1 MAQIITKPQ
10 VTATGQTTWKCSE
23 PMVRPFLSVQL
34 LILPVL
40 ASFYGGSRQ
49 VFHAMHGASSTSTM
63 HACDWTRD
71 ARWAMEPTALDVML
85 VSAGHHQPAR
95 PTTPWS
101 PQPAHGSGGWPG
113 EAERQGTVGADMVG
127 LMLCRPFSF
136 GRTAC

>member
-95 PTTPWS
+95 P
-101 PQPAHGSGGWPG
+101 
-113 EAERQGTVGADMVG
+113 ERQADHAVVSAACTWKRWVARG
-127 LMLCRPFSF
+127 
-136 GRTAC
+136 GRETRDSWG